1 MPTAHEYWQAA
12 RDFAALAASLDADAA
27 PTRDLL
33 TDDVVVG
40 GRLRPTLDDA
50 VDEVVRGVAVT
61 AGSYEAIAAECAR
74 RAEACATY
82 TAGLAEYQ
90 RAEAAWAATTEAE
103 RDVIARPRP
112 PRRAEWMHAG

>member
-12 RDFAALAASLDADAA
+12 GDFAALAASLDADTE
-27 PTRDLL
+27 PIRDLL
-33 TDDVVVG
+33 TDDVVLG

-74 RAEACATY
+74 RAAACAAY
-82 TAGLAEYQ
+82 TAALGDYDVAQ
-90 RAEAAWAATTEAE
+90 AAWTAATDAE
-103 RDVIARPRP
+103 RVGLTRPRP
-112 PRRAEWMHAG
+112 PQRAAWMHPG